1 MLQKE
6 YSTAV
11 NKVEALGGELD
22 ELITLWVR
30 ERAAEISGAPALVLR
45 KMLEQRSCGYCR
57 CKALKNI
64 ANDGL

>member
-1 MLQKE
+1 MLRKE

-11 NKVEALGGELD
+11 KKVEALEAELD

-45 KMLEQRSCGYCR
+45 KMLEQRAGGYCR

>member
-6 YSTAV
+6 YSTAIK
-11 NKVEALGGELD
+11 KVEALGAELD

-45 KMLEQRSCGYCR
+45 KMLEQGSNGYCR